1 MTDNG
6 RKDVER
12 DVMDIERDLERL
24 KPVAAP
30 ADLRRRVL
38 DRAAE
43 VRKSP
48 ALSPRIRI
56 LAAACSIVIVA
67 VLGLDPLIG
76 RHEAAR
82 MAALFDG
89 RQTSLPF
96 GEVPSELAEVL
107 TGRGRDAER
116 LARVELAA
124 AAAARKEQARQVR
137 EAWRRLKGWLDDE
150 TSEDLI

>member
-43 VRKSP
+43 ARKS
-48 ALSPRIRI
+48 AVLSPKLRV

-82 MAALFDG
+82 MAAFFDG
-89 RQTSLPF
+89 RRTSPPS
-96 GEVPSELAEVL
+96 GEAPSELAEVL

-150 TSEDLI
+150 TFEDLI

>member
-1 MTDNG
+1 MTGNG
-6 RKDVER
+6 RKDIER

-24 KPVAAP
+24 EPVAAP

-43 VRKSP
+43 ARKRA
-48 ALSPRIRI
+48 ALSPRMRV
-56 LAAACSIVIVA
+56 LAAACSIIIIA
-67 VLGLDPLIG
+67 VLGLDPLI
-76 RHEAAR
+76 RKQETAR
-82 MAALFDG
+82 LAVLLDG
-89 RQTSLPF
+89 RQASLPS
-96 GEVPSELAEVL
+96 GEAPSELAEVL

-137 EAWRRLKGWLDDE
+137 QAWRRLKGWLDDE
-150 TSEDLI
+150 TFEDLI

>member
-1 MTDNG
+1 MKDVR

-12 DVMDIERDLERL
+12 DLMDIERDLERL
-24 KPVAAP
+24 KPVASP

-43 VRKSP
+43 TRKSA
-48 ALSPRIRI
+48 ALSPKMRI
-56 LAAACSIVIVA
+56 LAAACSIIIVA
-67 VLGLDPLIG
+67 VLGLDPLV
-76 RHEAAR
+76 RKHETAR
-82 MAALFDG
+82 LAALLDG
-89 RQTSLPF
+89 RQTSLPS

-150 TSEDLI
+150 TSEDII

>member
-1 MTDNG
+1 MRDNG
-6 RKDVER
+6 RKDAGR
-12 DVMDIERDLERL
+12 DLMDVERDLERL

-43 VRKSP
+43 ARKSA
-48 ALSPRIRI
+48 ALSPKMRV
-56 LAAACSIVIVA
+56 LAAACSIVIIT
-67 VLGLDPLIG
+67 VLGLDPLIV

-89 RQTSLPF
+89 RRTSLPS
-96 GEVPSELAEVL
+96 GEAPSELAEVL

-116 LARVELAA
+116 LARAELAA